1 MVPPKNGASISSTLN
16 GNSSRQEFPRR
27 MPVASGCQQA
37 RYRPGGEA
45 ADRAA
50 SRPCGRGHIAPTPE
64 RKRQAGARKGRTT
77 ARIST
82 VTSQPV

>member
-1 MVPPKNGASISSTLN
+1 MARPYASTLN
-16 GNSSRQEFPRR
+16 GNPGRQEPPQR

-50 SRPCGRGHIAPTPE
+50 SRPCGRGHMAPTPQ
-64 RKRQAGARKGRTT
+64 RKRQAGAREGRTT